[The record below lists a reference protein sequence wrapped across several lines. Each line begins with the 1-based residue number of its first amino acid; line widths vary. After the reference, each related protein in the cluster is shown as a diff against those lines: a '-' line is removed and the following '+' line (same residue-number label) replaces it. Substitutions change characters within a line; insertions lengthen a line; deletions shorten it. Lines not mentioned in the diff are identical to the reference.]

1 MYGEPGSTPFD
12 RCPITVFMRAH
23 RLSPRETRVVDGA
36 LRELSNAAIAKELG
50 CSPST
55 IRTYWARIFQKL
67 GCSRENHVL
76 ARIARFA
83 AAWPLR
89 ERRLRLR
96 RCAGKR
102 TSPAGDWTRGARLR
116 RRVRPYE
123 PLPAVL
129 GNG

>member
-1 MYGEPGSTPFD
+1 MYGEPGSTPFE
-12 RCPITVFMRAH
+12 RCPITAFVRAH

-36 LRELSNAAIAKELG
+36 LRELSNTAIAKELG

-102 TSPAGDWTRGARLR
+102 TFTGGRLDAGSPLAAPRPSV
-116 RRVRPYE
+116 RVIPYQ
-123 PLPAVL
+123 PC
-129 GNG
+129 